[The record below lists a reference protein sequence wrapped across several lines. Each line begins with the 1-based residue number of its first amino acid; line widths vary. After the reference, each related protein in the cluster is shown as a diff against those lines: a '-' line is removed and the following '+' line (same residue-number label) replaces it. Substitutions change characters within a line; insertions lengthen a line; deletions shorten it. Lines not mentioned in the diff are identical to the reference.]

1 VDRRYGLEGWRSL
14 NYIMSL
20 SLGMRL
26 ISINRRISN
35 YLESTILTLFPT
47 YLDNFLTITSC
58 IVLATTVDVKVVS
71 PLIAVHKDP
80 IFFFMFS
87 CCRLPPFRKF
97 TFTLSSFENIGIF
110 RVLHHILYQF
120 VVIAKVKV
128 FSHITTNE
136 VLQIMRSIDQC
147 IYLLCTI
154 MCQFV

>member
-58 IVLATTVDVKVVS
+58 IVLATTVDVNVVS

-80 IFFFMFS
+80 IFFF
-87 CCRLPPFRKF
+87 
-97 TFTLSSFENIGIF
+97 
-110 RVLHHILYQF
+110 H
-120 VVIAKVKV
+120 V
-128 FSHITTNE
+128 FM
-136 VLQIMRSIDQC
+136 L
-147 IYLLCTI
+147 
-154 MCQFV
+154 